1 MYSEELVEEGIVTEI
16 KNGIATVSVNNSE
29 SCEECS
35 AKIFCHTE
43 NNTRNVT
50 AKDPYGVKAGDKV
63 QISIK
68 GRSVVA
74 ASFLLYGLPLILLI
88 AGIFIGMNTF
98 KTNAELFS
106 SLVSIIAVSIYF
118 LTVHLLSK
126 SQRRKNKFLPK
137 IIFVSQEKRRL
148 SV

>member
-1 MYSEELVEEGIVTEI
+1 MYTEELVEEGIVTEV
-16 KNGIATVSVNNSE
+16 KSGIATVSVINSE

-43 NNTRNVT
+43 NNLKNVT

-74 ASFLLYGLPLILLI
+74 ASFLLYGLPLVLLS
-88 AGIFIGMNTF
+88 ACIFIGMNIF
-98 KTNAELFS
+98 NDNAELFS
-106 SLVSIIAVSIYF
+106 SLVSIIAVAIYF
-118 LTVHLLSK
+118 LAVHLLSN
-126 SQRRKNKFLPK
+126 SQSRKNKFLPK
-137 IIFVSQEKRRL
+137 IIFVSQEKSHL
-148 SV
+148 SI

>member
-1 MYSEELVEEGIVTEI
+1 MYTEELIEDGIVTEV
-16 KNGIATVSVNNSE
+16 KNGIATVSVINSE

-43 NNTRNVT
+43 NNVRNVT

-68 GRSVVA
+68 GRNVVA
-74 ASFLLYGLPLILLI
+74 ASFLLYGLPLIILVAVILI
-88 AGIFIGMNTF
+88 GTAIIKNNSELYSSLAGI
-98 KTNAELFS
+98 
-106 SLVSIIAVSIYF
+106 AVVGIYF
-118 LTVHLLSK
+118 LGVHLLSN

-137 IIFVSQEKRRL
+137 IIFVSQEKSHL
-148 SV
+148 SI